1 MQEFWI
7 RLVSL
12 FIVVS
17 SLWGY
22 NMTID
27 KREQEN
33 KNTQYIAAETEST
46 DSQGAYKDGTYT
58 GSAEGFGGNVDVKV
72 TIEAGKIS
80 SVDITAAE
88 KEDGAYLAMAEDI
101 IPSIISAQSADVD
114 IVSGATITSEAV
126 IEAVQD
132 CLSQASAQ

>member
-7 RLVSL
+7 RLASL

-17 SLWGY
+17 SLCGY

-33 KNTQYIAAETEST
+33 KNTQRIASQTENT
-46 DSQGAYKDGTYT
+46 DSEGAYKDGTYT
-58 GSAEGFGGNVDVKV
+58 GSAEGFGGNVDVEV

-101 IPSIISAQSADVD
+101 IPSIISSQSADVD
-114 IVSGATITSEAV
+114 TVSGATFSSTAIRNATKQALDKAV
-126 IEAVQD
+126 K
-132 CLSQASAQ
+132 

>member
-7 RLVSL
+7 RLASL

-33 KNTQYIAAETEST
+33 KNTQRIASQTENT
-46 DSQGAYKDGTYT
+46 DSEGAYR
-58 GSAEGFGGNVDVKV
+58 
-72 TIEAGKIS
+72 
-80 SVDITAAE
+80 
-88 KEDGAYLAMAEDI
+88 MAHT
-101 IPSIISAQSADVD
+101 Q
-114 IVSGATITSEAV
+114 
-126 IEAVQD
+126 AVQRA
-132 CLSQASAQ
+132 LEAMWMSR

>member
-33 KNTQYIAAETEST
+33 KNTQHIAAETEST
-46 DSQGAYKDGTYT
+46 YSQGAYKDGTYT

-80 SVDITAAE
+80 SVDITAQRQRR
-88 KEDGAYLAMAEDI
+88 KMAHI
-101 IPSIISAQSADVD
+101 WRWQRISYRPSFRHSLRMW
-114 IVSGATITSEAV
+114 TR
-126 IEAVQD
+126 
-132 CLSQASAQ
+132 

>member
-7 RLVSL
+7 RLESL

-33 KNTQYIAAETEST
+33 KKI
-46 DSQGAYKDGTYT
+46 DGVYKVI
-58 GSAEGFGGNVDVKV
+58 SFGLDV
-72 TIEAGKIS
+72 
-80 SVDITAAE
+80 
-88 KEDGAYLAMAEDI
+88 
-101 IPSIISAQSADVD
+101 
-114 IVSGATITSEAV
+114 
-126 IEAVQD
+126 
-132 CLSQASAQ
+132 

>member
-7 RLVSL
+7 RLASL

-33 KNTQYIAAETEST
+33 KNTQRIASQTENT
-46 DSQGAYKDGTYT
+46 DSEGAYKDGTYT
-58 GSAEGFGGNVDVKV
+58 GSAEGFGGNVDVEV

-114 IVSGATITSEAV
+114 TISGATFSSTAIKNATKQALDKAV
-126 IEAVQD
+126 K
-132 CLSQASAQ
+132 

>member
-33 KNTQYIAAETEST
+33 KNTQYILLQKLKAQT
-46 DSQGAYKDGTYT
+46 
-58 GSAEGFGGNVDVKV
+58 VKEL
-72 TIEAGKIS
+72 IR
-80 SVDITAAE
+80 
-88 KEDGAYLAMAEDI
+88 MAHT
-101 IPSIISAQSADVD
+101 Q
-114 IVSGATITSEAV
+114 
-126 IEAVQD
+126 AVQRA
-132 CLSQASAQ
+132 LVEM

>member
-33 KNTQYIAAETEST
+33 KIRSILLQKLKAQTVKELIRMAHTQ
-46 DSQGAYKDGTYT
+46 
-58 GSAEGFGGNVDVKV
+58 
-72 TIEAGKIS
+72 
-80 SVDITAAE
+80 
-88 KEDGAYLAMAEDI
+88 
-101 IPSIISAQSADVD
+101 
-114 IVSGATITSEAV
+114 
-126 IEAVQD
+126 AVQRA
-132 CLSQASAQ
+132 LVEM

>member
-33 KNTQYIAAETEST
+33 KNTQHIAAETEST
-46 DSQGAYKDGTYT
+46 DSQGAYK
-58 GSAEGFGGNVDVKV
+58 
-72 TIEAGKIS
+72 
-80 SVDITAAE
+80 
-88 KEDGAYLAMAEDI
+88 DGAYLAMAEDI

-114 IVSGATITSEAV
+114 TVSGATFSSTAIKNATKQALDKAV
-126 IEAVQD
+126 K
-132 CLSQASAQ
+132 

>member
-33 KNTQYIAAETEST
+33 KNTQHIAAETEST

-88 KEDGAYLAMAEDI
+88 KEDGAYRDGRGYHTVHYFGTVCGCGHGKRCDI
-101 IPSIISAQSADVD
+101 QLN
-114 IVSGATITSEAV
+114 
-126 IEAVQD
+126 
-132 CLSQASAQ
+132 CNKKCH

>member
-7 RLVSL
+7 RLASL
-12 FIVVS
+12 CIVVS

-27 KREQEN
+27 KRELEN
-33 KNTQYIAAETEST
+33 KNTQHIAAETEGA

-58 GSAEGFGGNVDVKV
+58 GCAEGFGGNVDVEV

-80 SVDITAAE
+80 SVDITSAE

-101 IPSIISAQSADVD
+101 IPSIVSAQSADVD
-114 IVSGATITSEAV
+114 TVSGATFSSTAIKNATKQALEKAV
-126 IEAVQD
+126 N
-132 CLSQASAQ
+132 

>member
-33 KNTQYIAAETEST
+33 KNTQHIAAETEST

-80 SVDITAAE
+80 SV
-88 KEDGAYLAMAEDI
+88 EDGAYLAMAEDI

-114 IVSGATITSEAV
+114 TVSGATFSSTAIKNATKQALDKAV
-126 IEAVQD
+126 K
-132 CLSQASAQ
+132 

>member
-72 TIEAGKIS
+72 TLQRQRRKMAHTWQWQRIS
-80 SVDITAAE
+80 
-88 KEDGAYLAMAEDI
+88 YR
-101 IPSIISAQSADVD
+101 PSFRHSLRMW
-114 IVSGATITSEAV
+114 TR
-126 IEAVQD
+126 
-132 CLSQASAQ
+132 

>member
-7 RLVSL
+7 RLASL

-22 NMTID
+22 NVTID
-27 KREQEN
+27 NRELEN
-33 KNTQYIAAETEST
+33 KNTQRIAAETEGA

-80 SVDITAAE
+80 SVDITSAE

-101 IPSIISAQSADVD
+101 IPSIVSAQSADVD
-114 IVSGATITSEAV
+114 TVSGATFSSTAIKNATKQALEKAV
-126 IEAVQD
+126 N
-132 CLSQASAQ
+132 